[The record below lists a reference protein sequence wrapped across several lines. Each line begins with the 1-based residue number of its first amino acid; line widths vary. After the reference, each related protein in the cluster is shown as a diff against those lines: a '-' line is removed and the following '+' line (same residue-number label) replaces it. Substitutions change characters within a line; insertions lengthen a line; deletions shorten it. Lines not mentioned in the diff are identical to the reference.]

1 MKFKELIAKPEAQ
14 LRKELLELQ
23 DEMESLTVKIRLG
36 QVKNTNELRSKRKL
50 QAQIYTALKQK

>member
-1 MKFKELIAKPEAQ
+1 MKFKELITKSEAQ
-14 LRKELLELQ
+14 LQKELLDLQ
-23 DEMESLTVKIRLG
+23 AEMENLTVKIRLG